1 MHTVTA
7 WWHWAALFAAGGVGA
22 CLRYLLTLRVDAA
35 SGFVGAGTLAVN
47 LVGCFAIGVLAG
59 LMPHGTARSIVLAG
73 LLGGLTTYS
82 AFALLTVELGQAGKL
97 GAALGQVGLHVV
109 GGALLCLLGAQVAG
123 WWR

>member
-1 MHTVTA
+1 MTA

-22 CLRYLLTLRVDAA
+22 CLRYALTLRVDAA
-35 SGFVGAGTLAVN
+35 AGTGAGTLAVN
-47 LVGCFAIGVLAG
+47 LLGCFLIGALAG
-59 LMPHGTARSIVLAG
+59 LLPQGPGRTIALAG

-82 AFALLTVELGQAGKL
+82 AFALLTVELGQAGKW

>member
-1 MHTVTA
+1 VAQHVTA

-22 CLRYLLTLRVDAA
+22 CLRYVLTLRVDAA
-35 SGFVGAGTLAVN
+35 AGAGAGTLAVN
-47 LVGCFAIGVLAG
+47 LIGCFAIGVLAG
-59 LMPHGTARSIVLAG
+59 LLPVGTARAIVLVG

-82 AFALLTVELGQAGKL
+82 AFALLTVELGQAGKW